1 MKTDLY
7 IRSPTEKPINEF
19 TSKNRLKKILN
30 SNKPPFQNHV
40 VQEVLLLIL
49 KPIFESRFSSKSHA
63 FRLGRDAH
71 TVIRTIRSNFAGYLW
86 YIRGDLSEIL
96 VNVDK
101 GLVIE
106 PYWFRSW

>member
-1 MKTDLY
+1 MLDLY

-40 VQEVLLLIL
+40 FQEVLLLIL
-49 KPIFESRFSSKSHA
+49 EPIFESRFSSKSHT
-63 FRLGRDAH
+63 FRLGKDAH
-71 TVIRTIRSNFAGYLW
+71 TVITTIRSNFAGYLW
-86 YIRGDLSEIL
+86 YIRGNLSEIL